1 MAMKLTVTPDY
12 ARASAANTVNSSAKS
27 VNTNFTGASLTPG
40 ASNITPGPGLFSS
53 AMGASSSALQRDM
66 QNMYNGYAAGAAYAN
81 EASAQA
87 QQNQFLMNKEFMD
100 LQNAQQEKLLQ
111 AQMDFSTQSA
121 ERANKFTE
129 EMWNKTAEYN
139 AAQAQL
145 QRDWDE
151 RMASTAYQRTMAD
164 MKAAG
169 LNPILAYMNGAS
181 SFGSGASA
189 SIGSTSSAM
198 ANTPGANAASGS
210 VGNYTGQGYQVSDT
224 LAIIGGVVGIITDL
238 LNSAKE
244 NSYVATFDTKNN
256 KFWDDQADR
265 NIDKK
270 KVESGDMSW
279 QEYELKHGN
288 AVAATPMTLFRQWLN
303 AMKK

>member
-1 MAMKLTVTPDY
+1 MATLMTNAPSY
-12 ARASAANTVNSSAKS
+12 ARASAANAVSSSAKS
-27 VNTNFTGASLTPG
+27 VNTKFTGSSLTPG
-40 ASNITPGPGLFSS
+40 ASNITSGPGVFSS
-53 AMGASSSALQRDM
+53 ALGATSSALQKDM

-81 EASAQA
+81 QASAQA
-87 QQNQFLMNKEFMD
+87 QKNQYLMNKEFMD
-100 LQNAQQEKLLQ
+100 LQNAQQEKLLE

-121 ERANKFTE
+121 ERANQFAE
-129 EMWNKTAEYN
+129 AMWNKTAEYN
-139 AAQAQL
+139 AAQAQI

-151 RMASTAYQRTMAD
+151 KMASTAYQRTMAD

-189 SIGSTSSAM
+189 SMGSASSAM
-198 ANTPGANAASGS
+198 ANTPGASAASGS
-210 VGNYTGQGYQVSDT
+210 VGNYTGQGFQVNDT

-238 LNSAKE
+238 LNSAK
-244 NSYVATFDTKNN
+244 NNMYVAEFDSKNN

-270 KVESGDMSW
+270 KVENGDISW

-288 AVAATPMTLFRQWLN
+288 AVAASPFTLFRQWLH
-303 AMKK
+303 AMKN